1 MTGVVTSHS
10 HGCYIS
16 AARAN
21 IVITK
26 LRGGFLIQTVKFETL
41 DTMGKGGLFIKIAK

>member
-1 MTGVVTSHS
+1 MTGVVTR

-26 LRGGFLIQTVKFETL
+26 LMTINMFIREGFLTEKNVKFETL
-41 DTMGKGGLFIKIAK
+41 DMIG